1 MLNTQIPS
9 GLQALMQAAQILQQQ
24 ASPSAP
30 GPQGQQ
36 PTVAKQVE
44 QAAAQQA
51 MPDMQSVGQQ
61 AGIAG
66 QMMAQRQQ
74 QQQQMAQD
82 PQAVAQMAAQML
94 QRGIGGL
101 PANMQFR
108 EGGII
113 GYDGTEGSDVR
124 LRPIPDRDPAQFE
137 SVGERAERQRREK
150 GSIYDPFYGLPPEVR
165 AALEADKAAQREGTA
180 SPESYTIPGP
190 GGPEEIPRTASERQR
205 LEERR
210 AALEARQQMIRDFQE
225 RRQRQQQ
232 RVAADLEGAKTASAQ
247 AGGAKRLEDY
257 YVPYPERGPMRATTS
272 TPGIAA
278 VLESEF
284 QRGAEAGAEP
294 RPAPRAEPRAELR
307 PEARPEPGPETL
319 AAPSGIAAV
328 APRTRKTFEDIYRG
342 VPEDAEAKAAIQQRE
357 EINRRTLEARRR
369 QADLAQEGI
378 AAIGKTETERK
389 RLLEL
394 QRSEDALNSF
404 IRLGQAL
411 RTGGDQYMA
420 YSAGMKARDEA
431 DRVATLASQEAVL
444 KLKQAQQAREMGD
457 LELEKKFLDEHLAHK
472 RQVEEARIA
481 KAKVI
486 ADYESRI
493 TPAEIQAD
501 TAAANRAQD
510 LQLKMAELRQK
521 AEDSNNVK
529 LANQV
534 RLASEGLA
542 SAQRK
547 IAQTLK
553 DEFPNYAQIVS
564 LQGISGK
571 LDDNQRKV
579 ITDYEKRKRELE
591 TSSIAPIE
599 ALIAKLAKQANVE
612 LPEAKPTPSAAPAI
626 RYNAQGQRIQ

>member
-94 QRGIGGL
+94 QKGIGGL

-113 GYDGTEGSDVR
+113 GYAGPEGSDVR
-124 LRPIPDRDPAQFE
+124 LQSIPDRQLAPLDDSLAAKAQREIAEMEAGQRVNLSRDVEVFMSQQRRDGNAE
-137 SVGERAERQRREK
+137 YAERERQRMLQESRTMAQPYVAK
-150 GSIYDPFYGLPPEVR
+150 PDLP
-165 AALEADKAAQREGTA
+165 AQ
-180 SPESYTIPGP
+180 YT
-190 GGPEEIPRTASERQR
+190 
-205 LEERR
+205 
-210 AALEARQQMIRDFQE
+210 
-225 RRQRQQQ
+225 
-232 RVAADLEGAKTASAQ
+232 
-247 AGGAKRLEDY
+247 
-257 YVPYPERGPMRATTS
+257 PYPVRGPMRATTS
-272 TPGIAA
+272 APAVEREQGAGTFNAA
-278 VLESEF
+278 SALET
-284 QRGAEAGAEP
+284 QLGAAPARQEP
-294 RPAPRAEPRAELR
+294 RP
-307 PEARPEPGPETL
+307 EAGPETPSV
-319 AAPSGIAAV
+319 PSGIAAI
-328 APRTRKTFEDIYRG
+328 APRTRPTAQDIAKS
-342 VPEDAEAKAAIQQRE
+342 VPEDEEAKKYLADRE
-357 EINRRTLEARRR
+357 AINRRMLETRRR

-378 AAIGKTETERK
+378 AAIGKSEAERK

-394 QRSEDALNSF
+394 QRSEDSLNSL

-431 DRVATLASQEAVL
+431 DRVATLAGQEAVL

-457 LELEKKFLDEHLAHK
+457 LEMEKKFLDEAAAYK
-472 RQVEEARIA
+472 KQVDDARRVQI
-481 KAKVI
+481 KDI
-486 ADYESRI
+486 LDYESRI
-493 TPAEIQAD
+493 LPAEIQAD
-501 TAAANRAQD
+501 TAAANRAQE
-510 LQLKMAELRQK
+510 LKLKMADLKQR
-521 AEDSNNVK
+521 AEDAKDVK

-542 SAQRK
+542 SAQRE
-547 IAQTLK
+547 IAKTLK

-591 TSSIAPIE
+591 ASSIAPIE
-599 ALIAKLAKQANVE
+599 ALITKLAKQSGLE
-612 LPEAKPTPSAAPAI
+612 LPEAKPAPSAAPAI

>member
-44 QAAAQQA
+44 QAAAQQVAPQAAPQMA
-51 MPDMQSVGQQ
+51 MPDMQAVGQQ

-74 QQQQMAQD
+74 QQQQMAQN

-113 GYDGTEGSDVR
+113 GYAGPEGSDVR
-124 LRPIPDRDPAQFE
+124 LQPIPDRELAEMEDEDARERRRRSMFRDLEPE
-137 SVGERAERQRREK
+137 PLPVIERGEPRAPVRPPPVDAAGQRM
-150 GSIYDPFYGLPPEVR
+150 D
-165 AALEADKAAQREGTA
+165 AALGRAYRSAPTPRERPVGLAQIVEEQR
-180 SPESYTIPGP
+180 PIPS
-190 GGPEEIPRTASERQR
+190 ALQR
-205 LEERR
+205 LREAGSFERY
-210 AALEARQQMIRDFQE
+210 A
-225 RRQRQQQ
+225 
-232 RVAADLEGAKTASAQ
+232 EGA
-247 AGGAKRLEDY
+247 
-257 YVPYPERGPMRATTS
+257 RGPQQDL
-272 TPGIAA
+272 AA

-284 QRGAEAGAEP
+284 QRGAEAGPEP
-294 RPAPRAEPRAELR
+294 RPAPEAPPKREAPPVETR
-307 PEARPEPGPETL
+307 PETPS
-319 AAPSGIAAV
+319 APSGIAAV

-378 AAIGKTETERK
+378 AAIGRSEAERK

-394 QRSEDALNSF
+394 ERSRDAFNSF
-404 IRLGQAL
+404 IKLTQAL
-411 RTGGDQYMA
+411 PSGGDQYIN
-420 YSAGMKARDEA
+420 YKNSMKARDDA

-457 LELEKKFLDEHLAHK
+457 LEMEKKFLDEHLAFK
-472 RQVEEARIA
+472 RQVEEARMA
-481 KAKVI
+481 KAKAI
-486 ADYESRI
+486 ATFEQNI
-493 TPAEIQAD
+493 IPAEIQAD

-510 LQLKMAELRQK
+510 LKLKVDELKAKAAERRDLKLRDQISINGQRVSK
-521 AEDSNNVK
+521 AYADLEKSIKENFPTYGLIKNTAPDK
-529 LANQV
+529 LSANDRTIISQV
-534 RLASEGLA
+534 NAMRDRVE
-542 SAQRK
+542 K
-547 IAQTLK
+547 
-553 DEFPNYAQIVS
+553 QI
-564 LQGISGK
+564 
-571 LDDNQRKV
+571 
-579 ITDYEKRKRELE
+579 
-591 TSSIAPIE
+591 IAPLE
-599 ALIAKLAKQANVE
+599 ALINEAAKE
-612 LPEAKPTPSAAPAI
+612 LDIKMPEVPQVSGVDWSSLPKK
-626 RYNAQGQRIQ
+626 

>member
-1 MLNTQIPS
+1 
-9 GLQALMQAAQILQQQ
+9 
-24 ASPSAP
+24 
-30 GPQGQQ
+30 
-36 PTVAKQVE
+36 
-44 QAAAQQA
+44 
-51 MPDMQSVGQQ
+51 
-61 AGIAG
+61 
-66 QMMAQRQQ
+66 MA
-74 QQQQMAQD
+74 
-82 PQAVAQMAAQML
+82 
-94 QRGIGGL
+94 
-101 PANMQFR
+101 
-108 EGGII
+108 
-113 GYDGTEGSDVR
+113 
-124 LRPIPDRDPAQFE
+124 
-137 SVGERAERQRREK
+137 ERAERQRREK

-180 SPESYTIPGP
+180 SPETYTIPGP
-190 GGPEEIPRTASERQR
+190 GGPEEIPRTASERKR
-205 LEERR
+205 LEEQRS
-210 AALEARQQMIRDFQE
+210 ALEARQQMVRELQE

-232 RVAADLEGAKTASAQ
+232 GVAAALEGAKTASVQ

-272 TPGIAA
+272 TPGLAA

-284 QRGAEAGAEP
+284 QRGAEAGP
-294 RPAPRAEPRAELR
+294 SPRAEPQVAPPEAPPKPASAETR
-307 PEARPEPGPETL
+307 PETPS
-319 AAPSGIAAV
+319 APSGIAAV

-378 AAIGKTETERK
+378 AAIGRSEAERK

-394 QRSEDALNSF
+394 ERSRDAFNSF
-404 IRLGQAL
+404 IKLTQAL
-411 RTGGDQYMA
+411 PSGGDQYIN
-420 YSAGMKARDEA
+420 YKNSMKARDDA

-457 LELEKKFLDEHLAHK
+457 LEMEKKFLDEHLAFK
-472 RQVEEARIA
+472 RQVEEARMA
-481 KAKVI
+481 KAKAI
-486 ADYESRI
+486 ATFEQNI
-493 TPAEIQAD
+493 IPAEIQAD

-510 LQLKMAELRQK
+510 LQLKMADLKQK
-521 AEDSNNVK
+521 AEDAKDVK

-571 LDDNQRKV
+571 LDDSQRKV
-579 ITDYEKRKRELE
+579 ITDYETRKRELE

-599 ALIAKLAKQANVE
+599 ALITKLAKQSGLE
-612 LPEAKPTPSAAPAI
+612 LPEAKPAPSAAPAI

>member
-51 MPDMQSVGQQ
+51 MPNMQSVGQQ

-94 QRGIGGL
+94 QKGIGGL

-113 GYDGTEGSDVR
+113 GYAGPEGSDVR
-124 LRPIPDRDPAQFE
+124 LQSIPDRDPAQFE
-137 SVGERAERQRREK
+137 SVAERAERQRREK

-210 AALEARQQMIRDFQE
+210 AALEARQQMVRELQE

-232 RVAADLEGAKTASAQ
+232 GVAAALEGAKTASAQ

-257 YVPYPERGPMRATTS
+257 YVPYPVRGPLRDTTS
-272 TPGIAA
+272 TPAVEREQGAGTFNAA
-278 VLESEF
+278 SALET
-284 QRGAEAGAEP
+284 QLGAAPARQEP
-294 RPAPRAEPRAELR
+294 RPEVR
-307 PEARPEPGPETL
+307 PETPS
-319 AAPSGIAAV
+319 APSGIAAV
-328 APRTRKTFEDIYRG
+328 APRTRPTAQDIAKS
-342 VPEDAEAKAAIQQRE
+342 VPEDDQAKKYLADREA
-357 EINRRTLEARRR
+357 INRRMLETRRR

-378 AAIGKTETERK
+378 AAIGKSEAERK

-431 DRVATLASQEAVL
+431 DRVATLAGQEAVL

-457 LELEKKFLDEHLAHK
+457 LEMEKKFLDEAAAYK
-472 RQVEEARIA
+472 KQVDDARRVQI
-481 KAKVI
+481 KDI
-486 ADYESRI
+486 LDYESRI
-493 TPAEIQAD
+493 LPAEIQAD
-501 TAAANRAQD
+501 TAAANRAQE
-510 LQLKMAELRQK
+510 LRLKMAELKQR
-521 AEDSNNVK
+521 AEDAKDVK

-591 TSSIAPIE
+591 ASSIAPIE
-599 ALIAKLAKQANVE
+599 ALIAKLAKQSGLE
-612 LPEAKPTPSAAPAI
+612 LPEAKPAPSAAPAI

>member
-113 GYDGTEGSDVR
+113 GYAGPEGSDVR
-124 LRPIPDRDPAQFE
+124 LQPIPDREPAEFDDSLSAKAQREIAEMEAGQRVNLSRDVEVFMSQQRRDGNAE
-137 SVGERAERQRREK
+137 YAERERQRMLQESRTMAQPYVAK
-150 GSIYDPFYGLPPEVR
+150 PDLP
-165 AALEADKAAQREGTA
+165 AQ
-180 SPESYTIPGP
+180 YT
-190 GGPEEIPRTASERQR
+190 
-205 LEERR
+205 
-210 AALEARQQMIRDFQE
+210 
-225 RRQRQQQ
+225 
-232 RVAADLEGAKTASAQ
+232 
-247 AGGAKRLEDY
+247 
-257 YVPYPERGPMRATTS
+257 PYPVRGPMRATTS
-272 TPGIAA
+272 APGIAA

-284 QRGAEAGAEP
+284 KRGAEAGPEP

-319 AAPSGIAAV
+319 AVPSGIAAV
-328 APRTRKTFEDIYRG
+328 APRTRPTFQDIAKS
-342 VPEDAEAKAAIQQRE
+342 VPEDEEAKKYLADRE
-357 EINRRTLEARRR
+357 AINRRMLETRRR

-431 DRVATLASQEAVL
+431 DRVATLAGQEAVL

-457 LELEKKFLDEHLAHK
+457 LEMEKKFLDEAASYK
-472 RQVEEARIA
+472 KQVDDARRL
-481 KAKVI
+481 KAKDI
-486 ADYESRI
+486 ADFEKSI
-493 TPAEIQAD
+493 IPAEIQSA
-501 TAAANRAQD
+501 TAAANRAQE
-510 LQLKMAELRQK
+510 LQLKMADLKQR
-521 AEDSNNVK
+521 AEDAKDVK

-579 ITDYEKRKRELE
+579 ITDYETRKRELE
-591 TSSIAPIE
+591 ASSIAPIE
-599 ALIAKLAKQANVE
+599 ALITKLAKQSGLE
-612 LPEAKPTPSAAPAI
+612 LPEAKPAPSAAPAI

>member
-113 GYDGTEGSDVR
+113 GYAGPEGSDVR
-124 LRPIPDRDPAQFE
+124 LRPIPDREPAQFDDSLSAKAQRE
-137 SVGERAERQRREK
+137 IAEMEAGQRVNLSRDVEVFMSQQRRDGNAEYAERERQRMLQESRTMAQPYVAK
-150 GSIYDPFYGLPPEVR
+150 PDLP
-165 AALEADKAAQREGTA
+165 AQ
-180 SPESYTIPGP
+180 YT
-190 GGPEEIPRTASERQR
+190 
-205 LEERR
+205 
-210 AALEARQQMIRDFQE
+210 
-225 RRQRQQQ
+225 
-232 RVAADLEGAKTASAQ
+232 
-247 AGGAKRLEDY
+247 
-257 YVPYPERGPMRATTS
+257 PYPVRGPMRATTS

-284 QRGAEAGAEP
+284 QRGAEAGPEP
-294 RPAPRAEPRAELR
+294 RPAPRAEPRAEPR
-307 PEARPEPGPETL
+307 PEARPEPAPV
-319 AAPSGIAAV
+319 AAPSGIAAA
-328 APRTRKTFEDIYRG
+328 APRERPTFQGILNAI
-342 VPEDAEAKAAIQQRE
+342 PEDKAAAEEAGKRE
-357 EINRRTLEARRR
+357 AINARLLEMRRK
-369 QADLAQEGI
+369 QPDLAAEGI
-378 AAIGKTETERK
+378 AAIGRSEAERK
-389 RLLEL
+389 RLLDL
-394 QRSEDALNSF
+394 QRSEDSLNSF

-431 DRVATLASQEAVL
+431 DRVATLAGQEAVL
-444 KLKQAQQAREMGD
+444 KLKQAQQARELGD
-457 LELEKKFLDEHLAHK
+457 VEMEKKFLDEAAGFRK
-472 RQVEEARIA
+472 EAQKARIEQA
-481 KAKVI
+481 KAEATLAGTTYQTDV
-486 ADYESRI
+486 
-493 TPAEIQAD
+493 QAS
-501 TAAANRAQD
+501 TAAANRAQE
-510 LQLKMAELRQK
+510 LQLKMADLKQR
-521 AEDSNNVK
+521 AEDAKDVK

-599 ALIAKLAKQANVE
+599 ALITKLAKQSGLE
-612 LPEAKPTPSAAPAI
+612 LPEAKPAPSAAPAI

>member
-113 GYDGTEGSDVR
+113 GYAGPEGSDVR
-124 LRPIPDRDPAQFE
+124 LQPIPDREPAEFDDSLSAKAQREIAEMEAGQRVNLSRDVEVFMSQQRRDGNAE
-137 SVGERAERQRREK
+137 YAERERQRMLQESRTMAQPYVAK
-150 GSIYDPFYGLPPEVR
+150 PDLP
-165 AALEADKAAQREGTA
+165 AQ
-180 SPESYTIPGP
+180 YT
-190 GGPEEIPRTASERQR
+190 
-205 LEERR
+205 
-210 AALEARQQMIRDFQE
+210 
-225 RRQRQQQ
+225 
-232 RVAADLEGAKTASAQ
+232 
-247 AGGAKRLEDY
+247 
-257 YVPYPERGPMRATTS
+257 PYPVRGPMRATTS
-272 TPGIAA
+272 APGIAA

-284 QRGAEAGAEP
+284 QRGAEAGPEP

-319 AAPSGIAAV
+319 AVPSGIAAV
-328 APRTRKTFEDIYRG
+328 APRTRPTFQDIAKS
-342 VPEDAEAKAAIQQRE
+342 VPEDEEAKKYLADRE
-357 EINRRTLEARRR
+357 AINRRMLETRRR

-431 DRVATLASQEAVL
+431 DRVATLAGQEAVL

-457 LELEKKFLDEHLAHK
+457 LEMEKKFLDEAASYK
-472 RQVEEARIA
+472 KQVDDARRL
-481 KAKVI
+481 KAKDI
-486 ADYESRI
+486 ADFEKSI
-493 TPAEIQAD
+493 IPAEIQSA
-501 TAAANRAQD
+501 TAAANRAQE
-510 LQLKMAELRQK
+510 LQLKMADLKQR
-521 AEDSNNVK
+521 AEDAKDVK

-579 ITDYEKRKRELE
+579 ITDYETRKRELE
-591 TSSIAPIE
+591 ASSIAPIE
-599 ALIAKLAKQANVE
+599 ALITKLAKQSGLE
-612 LPEAKPTPSAAPAI
+612 LPEAKPAPSAAPAI

>member
-51 MPDMQSVGQQ
+51 MPDMQAVGQQ

-74 QQQQMAQD
+74 QQQQMAQN

-94 QRGIGGL
+94 QKGIGGL

-113 GYDGTEGSDVR
+113 GYAGPEGSDVR
-124 LRPIPDRDPAQFE
+124 LQPIPDRDPAQFE
-137 SVGERAERQRREK
+137 SMGERAERQRREK

-165 AALEADKAAQREGTA
+165 AALEADQAAQREGTA

-190 GGPEEIPRTASERQR
+190 GGPEEIPRTASERKR

-210 AALEARQQMIRDFQE
+210 AALEARQQMVRDLQA
-225 RRQRQQQ
+225 RRQNQQQ
-232 RVAADLEGAKTASAQ
+232 GVAAALEGAKTASAQ
-247 AGGAKRLEDY
+247 AGGARRLEDY

-272 TPGIAA
+272 TPGLAA

-284 QRGAEAGAEP
+284 QRGAEAGPEP

-319 AAPSGIAAV
+319 AVPSGIAAV
-328 APRTRKTFEDIYRG
+328 APRTRPTFQDIAKS
-342 VPEDAEAKAAIQQRE
+342 VPEDEEAKKYLADRE
-357 EINRRTLEARRR
+357 AINRRMLETRRR

-457 LELEKKFLDEHLAHK
+457 LEMEKKFLDEAASYK
-472 RQVEEARIA
+472 KQVDDARRL
-481 KAKVI
+481 KVKDI
-486 ADYESRI
+486 ADFEKSI
-493 TPAEIQAD
+493 IPAEIQSA
-501 TAAANRAQD
+501 TAAANRAQELKLKVDELKAKAAERRD
-510 LQLKMAELRQK
+510 LKLRDQISINGQRVSKAYADLEKSIKENFPTYGLVKNTAPDKM
-521 AEDSNNVK
+521 S
-529 LANQV
+529 ANDRTIISQV
-534 RLASEGLA
+534 NAMRDRVE
-542 SAQRK
+542 K
-547 IAQTLK
+547 
-553 DEFPNYAQIVS
+553 QI
-564 LQGISGK
+564 
-571 LDDNQRKV
+571 
-579 ITDYEKRKRELE
+579 
-591 TSSIAPIE
+591 IAPLE
-599 ALIAKLAKQANVE
+599 ALINEAAKE
-612 LPEAKPTPSAAPAI
+612 LDIKMPEVPQVSGVDWSSLPKK
-626 RYNAQGQRIQ
+626 

>member
-113 GYDGTEGSDVR
+113 GYAGPEGSDVR
-124 LRPIPDRDPAQFE
+124 LQSIPDRDPAQFE

-272 TPGIAA
+272 APGIAA

-284 QRGAEAGAEP
+284 QRGAEAGPEP

-378 AAIGKTETERK
+378 AAIGRSEAERK

-394 QRSEDALNSF
+394 ERSRDAFNSF
-404 IRLGQAL
+404 IKLTQAL
-411 RTGGDQYMA
+411 PSGGDQYIN
-420 YSAGMKARDEA
+420 YKNSMKARDDA

-486 ADYESRI
+486 ATFEQNLI
-493 TPAEIQAD
+493 PAEIQAD
-501 TAAANRAQD
+501 TAAANRAQELKLKVDELKAKAAERRD
-510 LQLKMAELRQK
+510 LKLRDQISINGQRVSK
-521 AEDSNNVK
+521 AYADLEKSIKENFPTYGLVK
-529 LANQV
+529 NTAPDKLSANDRTIISQV
-534 RLASEGLA
+534 NAMRDRVE
-542 SAQRK
+542 K
-547 IAQTLK
+547 
-553 DEFPNYAQIVS
+553 QI
-564 LQGISGK
+564 
-571 LDDNQRKV
+571 
-579 ITDYEKRKRELE
+579 
-591 TSSIAPIE
+591 IAPLE
-599 ALIAKLAKQANVE
+599 ALINEAAKE
-612 LPEAKPTPSAAPAI
+612 LDIKMPEVPKVSGVDWSSLPKK
-626 RYNAQGQRIQ
+626 

>member
-94 QRGIGGL
+94 QKGIGGL

-113 GYDGTEGSDVR
+113 GYAGPEGSDVR
-124 LRPIPDRDPAQFE
+124 LQSIPDRDPAQFE
-137 SVGERAERQRREK
+137 SVAERAERQRREK

-210 AALEARQQMIRDFQE
+210 AALEARQQMVRELQE

-232 RVAADLEGAKTASAQ
+232 GVAAALEGAKTASAQ
-247 AGGAKRLEDY
+247 AGGARRLEDY

-272 TPGIAA
+272 TPAVEREQGAGTFNAPSALETQLGAA
-278 VLESEF
+278 PAR
-284 QRGAEAGAEP
+284 QEP
-294 RPAPRAEPRAELR
+294 RPEVR
-307 PEARPEPGPETL
+307 PETPS
-319 AAPSGIAAV
+319 APSGIAAV
-328 APRTRKTFEDIYRG
+328 ASRTRPTAQDIAKS
-342 VPEDAEAKAAIQQRE
+342 VPEDEEAKKYLADRE
-357 EINRRTLEARRR
+357 AINRRMLETRRR

-378 AAIGKTETERK
+378 AAIGKSEAERK

-431 DRVATLASQEAVL
+431 DRVATLAGQEAVL

-457 LELEKKFLDEHLAHK
+457 LEMEKKFLDEAAAYK
-472 RQVEEARIA
+472 KQVDDARRLQI
-481 KAKVI
+481 KDI
-486 ADYESRI
+486 LDYESRLL
-493 TPAEIQAD
+493 PAEIQAD
-501 TAAANRAQD
+501 TAAANRAQE
-510 LQLKMAELRQK
+510 LRLKMAELKQR
-521 AEDSNNVK
+521 AEDAKDVK

-591 TSSIAPIE
+591 ASSIAPIE
-599 ALIAKLAKQANVE
+599 ALIAKLAKQSGLE
-612 LPEAKPTPSAAPAI
+612 LPEAKPAPSAAPAI

>member
-94 QRGIGGL
+94 QKGIGGL

-113 GYDGTEGSDVR
+113 GYAGPEGSDVR
-124 LRPIPDRDPAQFE
+124 LQSIPDRQLAPLDDSLAAKAQREIAEMEAGQRVNLSRDVEVFMSQQRRDGNAE
-137 SVGERAERQRREK
+137 YAERERQRMLQESRTMAQPYVAK
-150 GSIYDPFYGLPPEVR
+150 PDLP
-165 AALEADKAAQREGTA
+165 AQ
-180 SPESYTIPGP
+180 YT
-190 GGPEEIPRTASERQR
+190 
-205 LEERR
+205 
-210 AALEARQQMIRDFQE
+210 
-225 RRQRQQQ
+225 
-232 RVAADLEGAKTASAQ
+232 
-247 AGGAKRLEDY
+247 
-257 YVPYPERGPMRATTS
+257 PYPVRGPLRDTTS
-272 TPGIAA
+272 TPAVEREQGAGTFNAA
-278 VLESEF
+278 SALET
-284 QRGAEAGAEP
+284 QLGAAPARQEP
-294 RPAPRAEPRAELR
+294 RP
-307 PEARPEPGPETL
+307 EAGPETPSV
-319 AAPSGIAAV
+319 PSGIAAI
-328 APRTRKTFEDIYRG
+328 APRTRPTAQDIAKS
-342 VPEDAEAKAAIQQRE
+342 VPEDEEAKKYLADRE
-357 EINRRTLEARRR
+357 AINRRMLETRRR

-378 AAIGKTETERK
+378 AAIGKSEAERK

-394 QRSEDALNSF
+394 QRSEDSLNSL

-431 DRVATLASQEAVL
+431 DRVATLAGQEAVL

-457 LELEKKFLDEHLAHK
+457 LEMEKKFLDEAAAYK
-472 RQVEEARIA
+472 KQVDDARRVQI
-481 KAKVI
+481 KDI
-486 ADYESRI
+486 LDYESRI
-493 TPAEIQAD
+493 LPAEIQAD
-501 TAAANRAQD
+501 TAAANRAQE
-510 LQLKMAELRQK
+510 LKLKMADLKQR
-521 AEDSNNVK
+521 AEDAKDVK

-542 SAQRK
+542 SAQRE
-547 IAQTLK
+547 IAKTLK

-591 TSSIAPIE
+591 ASSIAPIE
-599 ALIAKLAKQANVE
+599 ALITKLAKQSGLE
-612 LPEAKPTPSAAPAI
+612 LPEAKPAPSAAPAI

>member
-1 MLNTQIPS
+1 
-9 GLQALMQAAQILQQQ
+9 
-24 ASPSAP
+24 
-30 GPQGQQ
+30 
-36 PTVAKQVE
+36 
-44 QAAAQQA
+44 
-51 MPDMQSVGQQ
+51 
-61 AGIAG
+61 
-66 QMMAQRQQ
+66 MMAQRQQ

-113 GYDGTEGSDVR
+113 GYAGPEGSDVR
-124 LRPIPDRDPAQFE
+124 LQPIPDRNPAQFE
-137 SVGERAERQRREK
+137 SMAERAERQRREK

-165 AALEADKAAQREGTA
+165 AALEADQAAQREGTA

-190 GGPEEIPRTASERQR
+190 GGQEEIPRTASERKR
-205 LEERR
+205 LQERR
-210 AALEARQQMIRDFQE
+210 AALEARQQMVRELQA
-225 RRQRQQQ
+225 RRQNQQQ
-232 RVAADLEGAKTASAQ
+232 GVAAALEGAKTASAQ
-247 AGGAKRLEDY
+247 AGGARRLEDY

-272 TPGIAA
+272 TPGLAA

-284 QRGAEAGAEP
+284 QRGAEAGP
-294 RPAPRAEPRAELR
+294 SPRAEPQVAP
-307 PEARPEPGPETL
+307 PEAPPKPAPAETRPAT
-319 AAPSGIAAV
+319 PSGIAAV
-328 APRTRKTFEDIYRG
+328 APRTRKTFEDIYKG
-342 VPEDAEAKAAIQQRE
+342 VPEDAEAKKDMQARE
-357 EINRRTLEARRR
+357 EINRRMLEARRR

-378 AAIGKTETERK
+378 AAIGRSEAERK

-394 QRSEDALNSF
+394 ERSRDAFNSF
-404 IRLGQAL
+404 IKLTQAL
-411 RTGGDQYMA
+411 PTGGDQYIN
-420 YSAGMKARDEA
+420 YKNSMKARDDA

-457 LELEKKFLDEHLAHK
+457 LEMEKKFLDEHLAFK
-472 RQVEEARIA
+472 RQVEEARMA
-481 KAKVI
+481 KAKAI
-486 ADYESRI
+486 AIFEQNLI
-493 TPAEIQAD
+493 PAEIQAE
-501 TAAANRAQD
+501 TAAANRAQE
-510 LQLKMAELRQK
+510 LQLKMADLKQR
-521 AEDSNNVK
+521 AEDAKDVK

-571 LDDNQRKV
+571 LDDSQRKV

-599 ALIAKLAKQANVE
+599 ALITKLAKQSGLE
-612 LPEAKPTPSAAPAI
+612 LPEAKPAPSAAPAI

>member
-113 GYDGTEGSDVR
+113 GYAGPEGSDVR
-124 LRPIPDRDPAQFE
+124 LQPIPDRELAPLDESLAAKAQREMAEMDSGQRVSFSRDVE
-137 SVGERAERQRREK
+137 TFLSPELNQRAAKEAAFAEKERQR
-150 GSIYDPFYGLPPEVR
+150 
-165 AALEADKAAQREGTA
+165 ALETSRGIAQQYPQR
-180 SPESYTIPGP
+180 PPRPPSYT
-190 GGPEEIPRTASERQR
+190 
-205 LEERR
+205 
-210 AALEARQQMIRDFQE
+210 
-225 RRQRQQQ
+225 
-232 RVAADLEGAKTASAQ
+232 
-247 AGGAKRLEDY
+247 
-257 YVPYPERGPMRATTS
+257 PY
-272 TPGIAA
+272 AA

-284 QRGAEAGAEP
+284 QRGAEAGP
-294 RPAPRAEPRAELR
+294 SPRAEPQVAPPEAPPKPAPAETR
-307 PEARPEPGPETL
+307 PETPSVPS
-319 AAPSGIAAV
+319 APSGIAAV
-328 APRTRKTFEDIYRG
+328 APRTRPTFQGISQS
-342 VPEDAEAKAAIQQRE
+342 VPEDEEAKKYLADRE
-357 EINRRTLEARRR
+357 AINRRMLETRRR

-378 AAIGKTETERK
+378 AAIGKTEAERK

-457 LELEKKFLDEHLAHK
+457 LEMEKKFLDEAASYK
-472 RQVEEARIA
+472 KQVDDARRL
-481 KAKVI
+481 KAKDI
-486 ADYESRI
+486 ADFEKSI
-493 TPAEIQAD
+493 IPAEIQSA
-501 TAAANRAQD
+501 TAAANRAQE
-510 LQLKMAELRQK
+510 LQLKMADLKQR
-521 AEDSNNVK
+521 AEDAKDVK

-579 ITDYEKRKRELE
+579 ITDYETRKRELE
-591 TSSIAPIE
+591 ASSIAPIE
-599 ALIAKLAKQANVE
+599 ALITKLAKQSGLE
-612 LPEAKPTPSAAPAI
+612 LPEAKPAPSAAPAI

>member
-51 MPDMQSVGQQ
+51 MPDMQAVGQQ

-124 LRPIPDRDPAQFE
+124 LQPIPDRDPAQFE

-165 AALEADKAAQREGTA
+165 AALEADKAAQREGAA

-190 GGPEEIPRTASERQR
+190 AGPEEIPRTASERQR
-205 LEERR
+205 VEERR
-210 AALEARQQMIRDFQE
+210 TALEARQQMIRELQE

-232 RVAADLEGAKTASAQ
+232 GVAAALEGAKTASAQ

-272 TPGIAA
+272 TPAVDRGQGAGMFDAA
-278 VLESEF
+278 SALET
-284 QRGAEAGAEP
+284 QLGAAPARQEP
-294 RPAPRAEPRAELR
+294 R
-307 PEARPEPGPETL
+307 PEARPETPSLPS
-319 AAPSGIAAV
+319 APSGIAAV

-378 AAIGKTETERK
+378 AAIGRSEAERK

-394 QRSEDALNSF
+394 ERSRDAFNSF
-404 IRLGQAL
+404 IKLTQAL
-411 RTGGDQYMA
+411 PSGGDQYIN
-420 YSAGMKARDEA
+420 YKNSMKARDDA

-510 LQLKMAELRQK
+510 LQLKMADLKQK
-521 AEDSNNVK
+521 AEDAKDVK

-571 LDDNQRKV
+571 LDDSQRKV
-579 ITDYEKRKRELE
+579 ITDYETRKRELE

-599 ALIAKLAKQANVE
+599 ALITKLAKQSGLE
-612 LPEAKPTPSAAPAI
+612 LPEAKPAPSAAPAI

>member
-1 MLNTQIPS
+1 
-9 GLQALMQAAQILQQQ
+9 MQAAQILQQQ

-247 AGGAKRLEDY
+247 AGGAKLLEDY
-257 YVPYPERGPMRATTS
+257 YVPYPDRGPMKSTTS
-272 TPGIAA
+272 GAGIAA
-278 VLESEF
+278 VLDSEF
-284 QRGAEAGAEP
+284 QRGAEAGPSPRTVPQAETPPKPDATAETKPAEP
-294 RPAPRAEPRAELR
+294 S
-307 PEARPEPGPETL
+307 
-319 AAPSGIAAV
+319 APSASSGIVAA
-328 APRTRKTFEDIYRG
+328 APRTRQTYAEILAGTPEDIEARG
-342 VPEDAEAKAAIQQRE
+342 DLAAKEA
-357 EINRRTLEARRR
+357 INRRMLAARAA
-369 QADLAQEGI
+369 QADLAGEGI
-378 AAIGKTETERK
+378 AALGRSEAERR
-389 RLLEL
+389 RLLEQ
-394 QRSEDALNSF
+394 QRSRDSFNSF
-404 IRLGQAL
+404 MAL
-411 RTGGDQYMA
+411 AKSLQTRGDEYMA
-420 YSAGMKARDEA
+420 YKAGMQARDES
-431 DRVATLASQEAVL
+431 DRLAKLSNEEAVL
-444 KLKQAQQAREMGD
+444 KLKQAQQARQMGD
-457 LELEKKFLDEHLAHK
+457 LELEKKFLDEYAAGR
-472 RQVEEARIA
+472 RQIQQDRMAQA
-481 KAKVI
+481 KAV
-486 ADYESRI
+486 AEYESRLV
-493 TPAEIQAD
+493 PAEIQAQ
-501 TAAANRAQD
+501 TAFLNRQQELKLKIDELKAKAAERRD
-510 LQLKMAELRQK
+510 LKLRDQMSINGQRVSK
-521 AEDSNNVK
+521 AYADLEKSIKENFPTYGLVK
-529 LANQV
+529 NTAPDKLSANDRTIISQV
-534 RLASEGLA
+534 NAMRDRVE
-542 SAQRK
+542 K
-547 IAQTLK
+547 
-553 DEFPNYAQIVS
+553 QI
-564 LQGISGK
+564 
-571 LDDNQRKV
+571 
-579 ITDYEKRKRELE
+579 
-591 TSSIAPIE
+591 IAPLE
-599 ALIAKLAKQANVE
+599 ALINEAAKE
-612 LPEAKPTPSAAPAI
+612 LDIKMPEVPQVSGVDWSSLPKK
-626 RYNAQGQRIQ
+626 

>member
-94 QRGIGGL
+94 QKGIGGL

-113 GYDGTEGSDVR
+113 GYAGPEGSDVR
-124 LRPIPDRDPAQFE
+124 LQPIPDRDPAQFE
-137 SVGERAERQRREK
+137 SVAERAERQRREK

-190 GGPEEIPRTASERQR
+190 GGPEEIPRTASERKR

-210 AALEARQQMIRDFQE
+210 AALEARQQMVRELQE

-232 RVAADLEGAKTASAQ
+232 GVAAALEGAKTASAQ

-272 TPGIAA
+272 TPAVEREQGAGIFNAA
-278 VLESEF
+278 SALET
-284 QRGAEAGAEP
+284 QLGAAPARQEP
-294 RPAPRAEPRAELR
+294 RPEVR
-307 PEARPEPGPETL
+307 PETPS
-319 AAPSGIAAV
+319 APSGIAAV
-328 APRTRKTFEDIYRG
+328 APRTRPTAQDIAKS
-342 VPEDAEAKAAIQQRE
+342 VPEDEEAKKYLADRE
-357 EINRRTLEARRR
+357 AINRRMLETRRR

-378 AAIGKTETERK
+378 VAIGKSEAERK

-394 QRSEDALNSF
+394 QRSEDSLNSL

-420 YSAGMKARDEA
+420 YSAGIKARDEA
-431 DRVATLASQEAVL
+431 DRVATLAGQEAVL

-457 LELEKKFLDEHLAHK
+457 LEMEKKFLDEAAVYK
-472 RQVEEARIA
+472 KQVDDARRVQI
-481 KAKVI
+481 KDI
-486 ADYESRI
+486 LDYESRI
-493 TPAEIQAD
+493 LPAEIQAD
-501 TAAANRAQD
+501 TAAANRAQE
-510 LQLKMAELRQK
+510 LRLKMAELKQR
-521 AEDSNNVK
+521 AEDAKDVK

-591 TSSIAPIE
+591 ASSIAPIE
-599 ALIAKLAKQANVE
+599 ALITKLAKQSGLE
-612 LPEAKPTPSAAPAI
+612 LPEAKPAPSAAPAI

>member
-51 MPDMQSVGQQ
+51 MPDMQAVGQQ

-74 QQQQMAQD
+74 QQQQMAQN

-94 QRGIGGL
+94 RQGVGSL
-101 PANMQFR
+101 PSNMQFK

-113 GYDGTEGSDVR
+113 GYAGPEGSDVR
-124 LRPIPDRDPAQFE
+124 LQRIPDRDPAQFE

-210 AALEARQQMIRDFQE
+210 AALEARQQRIRDFQE

-272 TPGIAA
+272 TPAVDRGQGAGMFDAA
-278 VLESEF
+278 SALET
-284 QRGAEAGAEP
+284 QLGAAPARQEP
-294 RPAPRAEPRAELR
+294 R
-307 PEARPEPGPETL
+307 PEARPETPSLPS
-319 AAPSGIAAV
+319 APSGIAAV
-328 APRTRKTFEDIYRG
+328 APRTRPTFQGILNAI
-342 VPEDAEAKAAIQQRE
+342 PEDKAAAEEAGKRE
-357 EINRRTLEARRR
+357 AINARLLEMRRK
-369 QADLAQEGI
+369 QPDLAAEGI
-378 AAIGKTETERK
+378 AAIGKSEAERK
-389 RLLEL
+389 RLLDL
-394 QRSEDALNSF
+394 QRSEDSLNSF

-431 DRVATLASQEAVL
+431 DRVATLAGQEAVL
-444 KLKQAQQAREMGD
+444 KLKQAQQARELGD
-457 LELEKKFLDEHLAHK
+457 VEMEKKFLDEAAGFRK
-472 RQVEEARIA
+472 EAQKARIEQA
-481 KAKVI
+481 KAEATLAGTTYQTDV
-486 ADYESRI
+486 
-493 TPAEIQAD
+493 QAS
-501 TAAANRAQD
+501 TAAANRAQE
-510 LQLKMAELRQK
+510 LQLKMADLKQR
-521 AEDSNNVK
+521 AEDAKDVK

-571 LDDNQRKV
+571 LDDSQRKV
-579 ITDYEKRKRELE
+579 ITDYETRKRELE

-599 ALIAKLAKQANVE
+599 ALITKLAKQSGLE
-612 LPEAKPTPSAAPAI
+612 LPEAKPAPSAAPAI

>member
-284 QRGAEAGAEP
+284 QRGAEAGPEP
-294 RPAPRAEPRAELR
+294 RPAPRAEPRAEPR
-307 PEARPEPGPETL
+307 PEARPEPAPV
-319 AAPSGIAAV
+319 AAPSGIAAA
-328 APRTRKTFEDIYRG
+328 APRERPTFQGILNAI
-342 VPEDAEAKAAIQQRE
+342 PEDKAAAEEAGKRE
-357 EINRRTLEARRR
+357 AINARLLEMRRK
-369 QADLAQEGI
+369 QPDLAAEGI
-378 AAIGKTETERK
+378 AAIGRSEAERK
-389 RLLEL
+389 RLLDL
-394 QRSEDALNSF
+394 QRSEDSLNSF

-431 DRVATLASQEAVL
+431 DRVATLAGQEAVL
-444 KLKQAQQAREMGD
+444 KLKQAQQARELGD
-457 LELEKKFLDEHLAHK
+457 VEMEKKFLDEAAGFRK
-472 RQVEEARIA
+472 EAQKARIEQA
-481 KAKVI
+481 KAEATLAGTTYQTDV
-486 ADYESRI
+486 
-493 TPAEIQAD
+493 QAS
-501 TAAANRAQD
+501 TAAANRAQE
-510 LQLKMAELRQK
+510 LQLKMADLKQR
-521 AEDSNNVK
+521 AEDAKDVK

-599 ALIAKLAKQANVE
+599 ALITKLAKQSGLE
-612 LPEAKPTPSAAPAI
+612 LPEAKPAPSAAPAI

>member
-94 QRGIGGL
+94 RQGVGSL
-101 PANMQFR
+101 PSNMQFR

-113 GYDGTEGSDVR
+113 GYAGPEGSDVR
-124 LRPIPDRDPAQFE
+124 LQPIPDRDPAQFE
-137 SVGERAERQRREK
+137 SMGERAERQRREK

-272 TPGIAA
+272 TPAVDRGQGAGMFDAA
-278 VLESEF
+278 SALET
-284 QRGAEAGAEP
+284 QLGAAPARQEP
-294 RPAPRAEPRAELR
+294 R
-307 PEARPEPGPETL
+307 PEARPEPGPATPS
-319 AAPSGIAAV
+319 APSGIAAV
-328 APRTRKTFEDIYRG
+328 APRTRPTFQDISQS
-342 VPEDAEAKAAIQQRE
+342 VPEDEEAKKYLADRE
-357 EINRRTLEARRR
+357 AINRRMLETRRR

-457 LELEKKFLDEHLAHK
+457 LEMEKKFLDEAASYK
-472 RQVEEARIA
+472 KQVDDARRL
-481 KAKVI
+481 KVKDI
-486 ADYESRI
+486 ADFEKSI
-493 TPAEIQAD
+493 MPAEIQAQ
-501 TAAANRAQD
+501 TAFLNRQQELKLKIDELKAKAADRRDLKLRDQMSINGQRVSKAYADLEEAIAKQFPLYSAIKNTSPDKLTDQNRAIISQVNGMRD
-510 LQLKMAELRQK
+510 RVERQ
-521 AEDSNNVK
+521 
-529 LANQV
+529 
-534 RLASEGLA
+534 
-542 SAQRK
+542 
-547 IAQTLK
+547 I
-553 DEFPNYAQIVS
+553 
-564 LQGISGK
+564 
-571 LDDNQRKV
+571 
-579 ITDYEKRKRELE
+579 
-591 TSSIAPIE
+591 IAPLE
-599 ALIAKLAKQANVE
+599 ALINEAAKE
-612 LPEAKPTPSAAPAI
+612 LEIKMPEVPKVSGVDFSKLPK
-626 RYNAQGQRIQ
+626 

>member
-51 MPDMQSVGQQ
+51 MPDMQTVGQQ

-113 GYDGTEGSDVR
+113 GYAGPEGSDVR
-124 LRPIPDRDPAQFE
+124 LQPIPDRDPAQFDDNLSAKAQRE
-137 SVGERAERQRREK
+137 IAEMEAGQRVNLSRDVEVFMSQQRRDGNAEYAERERQRMLQESRTMAQPYVAK
-150 GSIYDPFYGLPPEVR
+150 PDLP
-165 AALEADKAAQREGTA
+165 AQ
-180 SPESYTIPGP
+180 YT
-190 GGPEEIPRTASERQR
+190 
-205 LEERR
+205 
-210 AALEARQQMIRDFQE
+210 
-225 RRQRQQQ
+225 
-232 RVAADLEGAKTASAQ
+232 
-247 AGGAKRLEDY
+247 
-257 YVPYPERGPMRATTS
+257 PYPVRGPMRATTS
-272 TPGIAA
+272 APGIAA

-294 RPAPRAEPRAELR
+294 RPAPEAPPKQEAPAAR
-307 PEARPEPGPETL
+307 PQARPEPAPV
-319 AAPSGIAAV
+319 AAPSGIAAA
-328 APRTRKTFEDIYRG
+328 APRTRPTFQDISQS
-342 VPEDAEAKAAIQQRE
+342 VPEDEEAKKYLADRE
-357 EINRRTLEARRR
+357 AINRRMLETRRR

-431 DRVATLASQEAVL
+431 DRVATLAGQEAVL

-457 LELEKKFLDEHLAHK
+457 LEMEKKFLDEAASYK
-472 RQVEEARIA
+472 KQVDDARRL
-481 KAKVI
+481 KVKDI
-486 ADYESRI
+486 ADFEKSI
-493 TPAEIQAD
+493 IPAEIQSA
-501 TAAANRAQD
+501 TAAANRAQELKLKVDELKAKAAERRD
-510 LQLKMAELRQK
+510 LKLRDQISINGQRVSK
-521 AEDSNNVK
+521 AYADLEKSIKENFPTYGLVK
-529 LANQV
+529 NTAPDKLSANDRTIISQV
-534 RLASEGLA
+534 NAMRDRVE
-542 SAQRK
+542 K
-547 IAQTLK
+547 
-553 DEFPNYAQIVS
+553 QI
-564 LQGISGK
+564 
-571 LDDNQRKV
+571 
-579 ITDYEKRKRELE
+579 
-591 TSSIAPIE
+591 IAPLE
-599 ALIAKLAKQANVE
+599 ALINEAAKE
-612 LPEAKPTPSAAPAI
+612 LDIKMPEVPKVSGVDWSSLPKK
-626 RYNAQGQRIQ
+626 

>member
-1 MLNTQIPS
+1 MLNTPIPS

-51 MPDMQSVGQQ
+51 MPDMQAVGQQ

-74 QQQQMAQD
+74 QQQQMAQN

-113 GYDGTEGSDVR
+113 GYAGPEGSDVR
-124 LRPIPDRDPAQFE
+124 LQPIPDRDPAQFE
-137 SVGERAERQRREK
+137 SMGERAERQRREK

-247 AGGAKRLEDY
+247 AGGARRLEDY

-284 QRGAEAGAEP
+284 QRGAEAGPEP

-378 AAIGKTETERK
+378 AAIGRSEAERK

-394 QRSEDALNSF
+394 ERSRDAFNSF
-404 IRLGQAL
+404 IKLTQAL
-411 RTGGDQYMA
+411 PSGGDQYIN
-420 YSAGMKARDEA
+420 YKNSMKARDDA

-457 LELEKKFLDEHLAHK
+457 LELEKKFLDEHLAFK
-472 RQVEEARIA
+472 RQVEEARMA
-481 KAKVI
+481 KAKAI
-486 ADYESRI
+486 ATFEQNI
-493 TPAEIQAD
+493 IPAEIQAS
-501 TAAANRAQD
+501 TAAANRAQELKLKVDELKAKAAERRD
-510 LQLKMAELRQK
+510 LKLRDQISINGQRVSK
-521 AEDSNNVK
+521 AYADLEKSIKENFPTYGLVK
-529 LANQV
+529 NTAPDKLSANDRTIISQV
-534 RLASEGLA
+534 NAMRDRVE
-542 SAQRK
+542 K
-547 IAQTLK
+547 
-553 DEFPNYAQIVS
+553 QI
-564 LQGISGK
+564 
-571 LDDNQRKV
+571 
-579 ITDYEKRKRELE
+579 
-591 TSSIAPIE
+591 IAPLE
-599 ALIAKLAKQANVE
+599 ALINEAAKE
-612 LPEAKPTPSAAPAI
+612 LDIKMPEVPKVSGVDWSSLPKK
-626 RYNAQGQRIQ
+626 

>member
-113 GYDGTEGSDVR
+113 GYAGPEGSDVR
-124 LRPIPDRDPAQFE
+124 VQSIPDRDPAQFE
-137 SVGERAERQRREK
+137 SVAERAERQRREK

-165 AALEADKAAQREGTA
+165 QALEADKAAQREGTA

-210 AALEARQQMIRDFQE
+210 AALEARQQMVRELQE

-232 RVAADLEGAKTASAQ
+232 GVAAALEGAKTASAQ

-284 QRGAEAGAEP
+284 QRGAEAGPEP

-319 AAPSGIAAV
+319 AVPSGIAAG
-328 APRTRKTFEDIYRG
+328 APRTRPTFQDISQS
-342 VPEDAEAKAAIQQRE
+342 VPEDEEAKKYLADRE
-357 EINRRTLEARRR
+357 AINRRMLETRRR

-378 AAIGKTETERK
+378 AAIGKSEAERK

-394 QRSEDALNSF
+394 QRSEDSLNSL

-431 DRVATLASQEAVL
+431 DRVATLAGQEAVL

-457 LELEKKFLDEHLAHK
+457 LEMEKKFLDEAAVYK
-472 RQVEEARIA
+472 KQVDDARRS
-481 KAKVI
+481 KAKDI
-486 ADYESRI
+486 ADFEKSI
-493 TPAEIQAD
+493 LPAEIQAA
-501 TAAANRAQD
+501 TAAANRAQE
-510 LQLKMAELRQK
+510 LQLKMADLKQR
-521 AEDSNNVK
+521 AEDAKDVK

-591 TSSIAPIE
+591 ASSIAPIE
-599 ALIAKLAKQANVE
+599 ALITKLAKQSGLE
-612 LPEAKPTPSAAPAI
+612 LPEAKPAPSAAPAI